1 MKNGLYKARKETD
14 RENGEVVILI
24 GMKLMEVEDIGMNP
38 RLWLEHQVIA
48 AICWREALEKFDLYV
63 GVGKQGFD
71 LEHALFNIQAE
82 ITRRYLDMS

>member
-48 AICWREALEKFDLYV
+48 AIC
-63 GVGKQGFD
+63 
-71 LEHALFNIQAE
+71 
-82 ITRRYLDMS
+82 